1 MTCVRDRCSRTG
13 AVSRTASHQS
23 VAEWASRGYGEDL
36 TFRALFLCFALA
48 LALAAPAGAQLP
60 AGQRTIA
67 VVGNAS
73 VTAPNDTATVSFGVV
88 TRHGTATGAL
98 TDTSARTRRVIDAL
112 AGQGIAKAD
121 IQTQTVGLG
130 RTVRRTGKHRRK
142 RRVVY
147 TASNSVDVT
156 VHDLSKTGAVIQ
168 AAVDAGATRVS
179 GVEFSASNSEG
190 LYDQALGLAYDNA
203 RSKATALAAR
213 AGMTL
218 GDPISTQEGQQ
229 DVCAVPDE
237 AQPAPAAGPPPIE
250 PGTATVTAI
259 VTVVFAMS

>member
-1 MTCVRDRCSRTG
+1 LTVRAVLLCV
-13 AVSRTASHQS
+13 
-23 VAEWASRGYGEDL
+23 
-36 TFRALFLCFALA
+36 A
-48 LALAAPAGAQLP
+48 LALAAAAQADAQTA

-67 VVGNAS
+67 VVGTAS
-73 VTAPNDTATVSFGVV
+73 VTAPNDTARVSFSVT
-88 TRHGTATGAL
+88 TRHSTATGAL
-98 TDTSARTRRVIDAL
+98 ADTSARTRRVLDAL
-112 AGQGIAKAD
+112 AAQGIAKAD
-121 IQTQTVGLG
+121 IQTQTVGL
-130 RTVRRTGKHRRK
+130 RRIVRRTGKHRRK

-156 VHDLSKTGAVIQ
+156 VHDVSKTGAVIQ

-203 RSKATALAAR
+203 RSKAAALAAR

-218 GDPISTQEGQQ
+218 GKPISIQEGQQ
-229 DVCAVPDE
+229 DVFAVPDQ
-237 AQPAPAAGPPPIE
+237 AQPAPAAGAPPVE

>member
-1 MTCVRDRCSRTG
+1 M
-13 AVSRTASHQS
+13 
-23 VAEWASRGYGEDL
+23 
-36 TFRALFLCFALA
+36 TFRALFFCVALA
-48 LALAAPAGAQLP
+48 LAVAAPAGAQAP
-60 AGQRTIA
+60 AGQRTIT

-73 VTAPNDTATVSFGVV
+73 VTGPNDTATVSFGVT
-88 TRHGTATGAL
+88 TRHRTATAAL
-98 TDTSARTRRVIDAL
+98 ADTSARTRRVLDAL
-112 AGQGIAKAD
+112 AAQGIAKAD

-156 VHDLSKTGAVIQ
+156 VHDISKTGAVIQ

-203 RSKATALAAR
+203 RSKAAALAAR

-218 GDPISTQEGQQ
+218 GDPISIQEGQQ
-229 DVCAVPDE
+229 DVFAVTDE
-237 AQPAPAAGPPPIE
+237 VQSAPAAGAPPVE

>member
-1 MTCVRDRCSRTG
+1 M
-13 AVSRTASHQS
+13 
-23 VAEWASRGYGEDL
+23 
-36 TFRALFLCFALA
+36 TFRALFLCVALA
-48 LALAAPAGAQLP
+48 LAVAAPARAQAP

-73 VTAPNDTATVSFGVV
+73 VTAPNDTATVSFGV
-88 TRHGTATGAL
+88 TTTHGTATRAL
-98 TDTSARTRRVIDAL
+98 ADTSARTRRVLDAL
-112 AGQGIAKAD
+112 AAQGIAKAD
-121 IQTQTVGLG
+121 IQTETVSVG
-130 RTVRRTGKHRRK
+130 RSVRRAGKHRRK

-156 VHDLSKTGAVIQ
+156 VHDVSKTGAVIQ
-168 AAVDAGATRVS
+168 AAVDAGATLVS
-179 GVEFSASNSEG
+179 GVGFSASNTEG

-203 RSKATALAAR
+203 RSKAAALAAR

-218 GDPISTQEGQQ
+218 GNPISIQEGQQ
-229 DVCAVPDE
+229 NFVPAASE
-237 AQPAPAAGPPPIE
+237 APAAPSAPTIE

>member
-1 MTCVRDRCSRTG
+1 LALR
-13 AVSRTASHQS
+13 ALLIS
-23 VAEWASRGYGEDL
+23 VAL
-36 TFRALFLCFALA
+36 VLA
-48 LALAAPAGAQLP
+48 VAAPADAQAP
-60 AGQRTIA
+60 SGQRTIA

-73 VTAPNDTATVSFGVV
+73 VTAPNDTATVSFGVT
-88 TRHGTATGAL
+88 TRHSTATGAL
-98 TDTSARTRRVIDAL
+98 ADTSARTRRVLDAL
-112 AGQGIAKAD
+112 AAQGIAKAD

-156 VHDLSKTGAVIQ
+156 VHDVSKTGAVIQ

-190 LYDQALGLAYDNA
+190 LYDKALGLAYDNA
-203 RSKATALAAR
+203 RSKAAALAER

-218 GDPISTQEGQQ
+218 GDPISIQEGQQ
-229 DVCAVPDE
+229 DVFAVPDQ
-237 AQPAPAAGPPPIE
+237 AQSAPAAGAPPIE

>member
-1 MTCVRDRCSRTG
+1 VLD
-13 AVSRTASHQS
+13 
-23 VAEWASRGYGEDL
+23 
-36 TFRALFLCFALA
+36 
-48 LALAAPAGAQLP
+48 ALAA
-60 AGQRTIA
+60 
-67 VVGNAS
+67 
-73 VTAPNDTATVSFGVV
+73 
-88 TRHGTATGAL
+88 
-98 TDTSARTRRVIDAL
+98 
-112 AGQGIAKAD
+112 QGIAKDD

-147 TASNSVDVT
+147 RASNSVDVT
-156 VHDLSKTGAVIQ
+156 VHDVSKTGAVIQ
-168 AAVDAGATRVS
+168 AAVDAGATGVS

-218 GDPISTQEGQQ
+218 DKPISIQEGQQ
-229 DVCAVPDE
+229 DVFPE
-237 AQPAPAAGPPPIE
+237 PGGAQSAPAPTAPPIE